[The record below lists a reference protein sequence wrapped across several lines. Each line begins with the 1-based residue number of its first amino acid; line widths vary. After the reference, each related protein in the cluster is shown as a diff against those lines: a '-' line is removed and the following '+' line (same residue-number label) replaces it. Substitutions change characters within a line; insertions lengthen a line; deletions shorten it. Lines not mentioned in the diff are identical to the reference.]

1 MPSFD
6 FSLPKN
12 KIQKRKTY
20 KDYNRNEILLKNVK
34 GIVWI
39 NSNAEYSVSIENDG
53 KYPICKDCYS
63 CKGHE
68 TIYRRGVPFK
78 ERYIYIREY
87 GKYTEQNPNHYLPFA
102 PGCIVIGNLILN
114 SFNNKVFV
122 IKKCYIELDNE
133 ESHKAVEFYKN
144 HINEINNI
152 IKIQLFNES

>member
-34 GIVWI
+34 GVVWI
-39 NSNAEYSVSIENDG
+39 DSNAEYSISIENDG

-68 TIYRRGVPFK
+68 IIYRRGVPFK
-78 ERYIYIREY
+78 ERYIYIRER
-87 GKYTEQNPNHYLPFA
+87 GKYTEQNLNHYLPFT
-102 PGCIVIGNLILN
+102 PGCVVNGDLILN
-114 SFNNKVFV
+114 SLNNKVFV
-122 IKKCYIELDNE
+122 IKRCYIELDNE

-152 IKIQLFNES
+152 IKMQLFNES